1 MDSIIILMIGIGIS
15 VILTAREN
23 AKKRQDL
30 FEKKSESSKK
40 VEYEKTSTQPKTRP
54 KRTFEELS
62 KKQADFIELEVP
74 LADFH
79 IETVEHDTD
88 VYYEP
93 TKVSYEEDK
102 ELTKLKQ
109 VNQNKT
115 KRANKKKVDKTV
127 AKTPSKTRNNMKE
140 KKVSISTSQKINLK
154 QAYIW
159 KEILDKPMALREEE
173 LW

>member
-30 FEKKSESSKK
+30 FEKKSESSRK
-40 VEYEKTSTQPKTRP
+40 VAYEKTSTRP
-54 KRTFEELS
+54 KRTLEELS
-62 KKQADFIELEVP
+62 KKQADFIEPEVP
-74 LADFH
+74 PADFH

-109 VNQNKT
+109 VNQQNT

-127 AKTPSKTRNNMKE
+127 AKVPSKTRNNMKE
-140 KKVSISTSQKINLK
+140 KKVSITTSQKINLK